1 MSCKVEEFYKYYS
14 KEQLSDVRKHSQ
26 ILKSL
31 DTKYFKEK
39 DIKKLYHKIC
49 DYIIPNNFIF
59 NILIQISGKIRSEK
73 CINFIYDEMLDIQC
87 YPNIINYNTLIKAY
101 AQINKED
108 MIKLCYEE
116 MIYYGIKPNVITY
129 STLIKAYDNMNF
141 PKKVIECYQQMLADG
156 IKPNVITYS
165 TLIKAYDNMEEFVMA
180 ENIYLKMDE
189 NDMIP
194 LNIINSNTID
204 IHGMH
209 QCVLNTYLRLNHK
222 RLINSKITIIC
233 GRGINSEGDP
243 ILKEVLV
250 DFCKE
255 NNLKYKI
262 DSQGGRI
269 CIN

>member
-1 MSCKVEEFYKYYS
+1 
-14 KEQLSDVRKHSQ
+14 
-26 ILKSL
+26 
-31 DTKYFKEK
+31 
-39 DIKKLYHKIC
+39 
-49 DYIIPNNFIF
+49 
-59 NILIQISGKIRSEK
+59 
-73 CINFIYDEMLDIQC
+73 
-87 YPNIINYNTLIKAY
+87 
-101 AQINKED
+101 
-108 MIKLCYEE
+108 
-116 MIYYGIKPNVITY
+116 
-129 STLIKAYDNMNF
+129 
-141 PKKVIECYQQMLADG
+141 MLADG
-156 IKPNVITYS
+156 INLDVITYS

-204 IHGMH
+204 IHGMR